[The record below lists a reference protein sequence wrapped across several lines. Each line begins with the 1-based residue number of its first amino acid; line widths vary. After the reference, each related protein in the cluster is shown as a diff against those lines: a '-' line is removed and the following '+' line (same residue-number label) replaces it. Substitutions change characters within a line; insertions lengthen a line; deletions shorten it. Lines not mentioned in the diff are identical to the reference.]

1 MDFLIGHS
9 EEFLKCFSLVLQ
21 DEWENDRSVMLS
33 QLNELNMRATRAEQR
48 VLELEQLLRDH
59 ALVALDE
66 TCDDSD
72 IVTSTSQ
79 HDCFNEV
86 FRRSRHLPPTS
97 HESSSCTES
106 TAFLL

>member
-1 MDFLIGHS
+1 ML
-9 EEFLKCFSLVLQ
+9 LK
-21 DEWENDRSVMLS
+21 
-33 QLNELNMRATRAEQR
+33 LNELNTRATRAEQR
-48 VLELEQLLRDH
+48 VVELEQLLRDH

-86 FRRSRHLPPTS
+86 KHSPLYDPFSPASTLALDARDSRLYVNKL
-97 HESSSCTES
+97 
-106 TAFLL
+106 AVRLKFKKWIM